1 MQKQTHG
8 TDKWFAE
15 GSQEAEEVEEYYNQW
30 ASDYDKNIRD
40 FGYDAPEY
48 AARLLKKNSKLEGT
62 ICDAG
67 CGSGLT
73 GQALNEA
80 GFKSIIGFDLSPD
93 FANVATEKKVYET
106 VDIVNMNELP
116 FKYEDNQFANLICIG
131 TLTYI
136 DDVPT
141 VLREFARITKPGG
154 MVIFTHRTD
163 MIDDPEFQKKLKNIE
178 IDNVWEK
185 VFISDPEPYL
195 PGNEDFSD
203 KIKIVYYAYRIA

>member
-1 MQKQTHG
+1 MQQQTHG
-8 TDKWFAE
+8 ADKWFTE
-15 GSQEAEEVEEYYNQW
+15 GSQESGEVEEYYNQW

-48 AARLLKKNSKLEGT
+48 TARLLKKNSKLEGT

-80 GFKSIIGFDLSPD
+80 GFKSIIGFDLSTD
-93 FANVATEKKVYET
+93 FAKVAMEKKVYET
-106 VDIVNMNELP
+106 VDIVNMHERP
-116 FKYEDNQFANLICIG
+116 FKYEDNHFSNLICIG

-136 DDVPT
+136 EDVPT

-154 MVIFTHRTD
+154 MVIFSHRTD
-163 MIDDPEFQKKLKNIE
+163 MIDDPEFQEKLKSIE

-185 VFISDPEPYL
+185 VFISAPEPYL